1 MQRTLTLGKSITVW
15 LVSSLTVLDYA
26 KLEVKL
32 EYIHA
37 ARIQPINGSYL
48 IEHFSV
54 NGKDKNLEKQ
64 VGIGMLKSMPIKV
77 LIQISTVR
85 LYKMCETV
93 KARKI

>member
-1 MQRTLTLGKSITVW
+1 M
-15 LVSSLTVLDYA
+15 
-26 KLEVKL
+26 L

-77 LIQISTVR
+77 LIQISTVNIR
-85 LYKMCETV
+85 CVNQWKQERFNWEVLWWSPQKFRDSNISTITV
-93 KARKI
+93 K